1 MTNKHQCGSCLGLNR
16 EKIFEAPCAT
26 KGMLP
31 NAKACNS
38 FKPDLY
44 ALAQPEA
51 TFNDLELLGPALA
64 KMSLSQLAILSAL
77 AERERVTRKYG
88 YRFFQRV
95 YVRYVGP
102 ASNNYLSNFMSAR
115 VLDCDAQ
122 YIRLVGD
129 SDFKAYIV
137 LQHTKGQ
144 TSSLYTT
151 ADFAVLRAEMVA
163 NKKFVDPT
171 LRTGNKLAPS
181 SARGRVAN
189 LDELVPDTVEV
200 KSRNLRKK
208 KSEDDLVSLV
218 SRMNSN
224 MYGTRQARENREV
237 EINWTA

>member
-1 MTNKHQCGSCLGLNR
+1 M
-16 EKIFEAPCAT
+16 
-26 KGMLP
+26 
-31 NAKACNS
+31 
-38 FKPDLY
+38 
-44 ALAQPEA
+44 
-51 TFNDLELLGPALA
+51 
-64 KMSLSQLAILSAL
+64 
-77 AERERVTRKYG
+77 
-88 YRFFQRV
+88 
-95 YVRYVGP
+95 
-102 ASNNYLSNFMSAR
+102 
-115 VLDCDAQ
+115 
-122 YIRLVGD
+122 
-129 SDFKAYIV
+129 
-137 LQHTKGQ
+137 
-144 TSSLYTT
+144 
-151 ADFAVLRAEMVA
+151 LRAEMVA